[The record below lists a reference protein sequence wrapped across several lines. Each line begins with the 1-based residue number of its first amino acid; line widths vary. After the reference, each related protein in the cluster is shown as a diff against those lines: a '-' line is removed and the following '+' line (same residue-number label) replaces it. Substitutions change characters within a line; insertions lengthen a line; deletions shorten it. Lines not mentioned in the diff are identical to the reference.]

1 MRLAAGTI
9 RLMKTLA
16 ARRSLPPYD
25 SASPEGKRCIW
36 GWWAFDW
43 ASQPYFT
50 LGLTFVFGPYFASV
64 AADYYLNTG
73 LDEQAADAQAQSLW
87 SLGQTITGVII
98 AICAPLLG
106 AMADNAGKRMPW
118 VVAFSIFYVIGAAC
132 LWFLM
137 PDGAFLVGALVAF
150 GVGLIGAE
158 FTTVFTNSLLPEL
171 GSKEEIGRISGSG
184 FAWGYAGGVTA
195 LFIMLLLFV
204 EQDGGKTLLGLDP
217 LFGFDAETREG
228 TRFVGPFM
236 AVWYVIFMIPFAMWV
251 REAPR
256 AAKPGGVGRA
266 LSDLVALV
274 RSLPGRVSL
283 TAYLGGSMFYRDAL
297 NALYTFGGTYA
308 VLVLDWGITQV
319 GIFGII
325 AAMTSAVSTWIGGI
339 VDERTGPKP
348 VIVAMILV
356 LMGVCLFIL
365 GMTRESIWGIGLAEG
380 STAPDISFF
389 ICGAVIGGAGGVL
402 QAASRTMMVRH
413 ADPDKPT
420 EAFGLYALS
429 GKATSFLGPA
439 LILLATTTFGDAR
452 LGMLPLVILFA
463 IGLILLFWV
472 DADGVTDP

>member
-1 MRLAAGTI
+1 
-9 RLMKTLA
+9 MKTRA
-16 ARRSLPPYD
+16 ARKSLPPYD
-25 SASPEGKRCIW
+25 SASSEGKRCIW

-64 AADYYLNTG
+64 AAEYYLNTG
-73 LDEQAADAQAQSLW
+73 LDERAADAQAQSLW

-106 AMADNAGKRMPW
+106 AMADNAGRRMPW
-118 VVAFSIFYVIGAAC
+118 VVAFSLFFVIGAAS
-132 LWFLM
+132 LWFLT
-137 PDGAFLVGALVAF
+137 PDGSFLVGALVAF

-204 EQDGGKTLLGLDP
+204 EQDGGRTLIGLNP
-217 LFGFDAETREG
+217 LFGLDAEAREG

-236 AVWYVIFMIPFAMWV
+236 AMWYVVFIIPFALWV

-256 AAKPGGVGRA
+256 AKKPGGVGRA
-266 LSDLVALV
+266 LSDLAALV
-274 RSLPGRVSL
+274 RSLPGRISL

-308 VLVLDWGITQV
+308 VLVLDWSITQV

-339 VDERTGPKP
+339 IDERTGPKP
-348 VIVAMILV
+348 IIIAMILV

-380 STAPDISFF
+380 SGAPDIAFF
-389 ICGAVIGGAGGVL
+389 ICGAIIGGAGGVL
-402 QAASRTMMVRH
+402 QASSRTMMVRH
-413 ADPDKPT
+413 ADLEKPT

-452 LGMLPLVILFA
+452 LGMLPLVLLFA

-472 DADGVTDP
+472 DAEGVTDP

>member
-1 MRLAAGTI
+1 
-9 RLMKTLA
+9 MKTLA
-16 ARRSLPPYD
+16 ARKSLPPYD
-25 SASPEGKRCIW
+25 SASPEGKRCIR

-50 LGLTFVFGPYFASV
+50 LGLTFVFGPYFAAT
-64 AADYYLNTG
+64 AADYYLATG

-87 SLGQTITGVII
+87 SLGQTITGVFI
-98 AICAPLLG
+98 AICAPVLG
-106 AMADNAGKRMPW
+106 AMADNTGKRMPW
-118 VVAFSIFYVIGAAC
+118 VVAFSLFYIIGAAS
-132 LWFLM
+132 LWFLT
-137 PDGAFLVGALVAF
+137 PDGSFLVGALVAF
-150 GVGLIGAE
+150 GIGLIGAE

-204 EQDGGKTLLGLDP
+204 EQDGGKTLIGLNP
-217 LFGFDAETREG
+217 LFGFDAEAREG

-236 AVWYVIFMIPFAMWV
+236 ALWYVIFMIPFALWV

-256 AAKPGGVGRA
+256 TRKPGGVGRA
-266 LSDLVALV
+266 LGDLVALV
-274 RSLPGRVSL
+274 RSLPKRVTL
-283 TAYLGGSMFYRDAL
+283 TAYLGSSMFYRDAL

-308 VLVLDWGITQV
+308 VLVLNWSITQV

-325 AAMTSAVSTWIGGI
+325 AAVTSAVATWVGGM

-348 VIVAMILV
+348 IIIAMILV

-365 GMTRESIWGIGLAEG
+365 GMTRESIWGLALAEG
-380 STAPDISFF
+380 SGVPDIAFF

-402 QAASRTMMVRH
+402 QSSSRTMMVRH

-439 LILLATTTFGDAR
+439 LIFLATTTFGDAR
-452 LGMLPLVILFA
+452 LGMLPLILLFA

-472 DADGVTDP
+472 KPDGVMDQQETST

>member
-1 MRLAAGTI
+1 
-9 RLMKTLA
+9 MKTLA
-16 ARRSLPPYD
+16 SRKSLPPYD
-25 SASPEGKRCIW
+25 AASPEGKRCIR

-64 AADYYLNTG
+64 AAEYYLNTG

-98 AICAPLLG
+98 AVLAPLLG

-118 VVAFSIFYVIGAAC
+118 VVAFSIFYVIGAAS
-132 LWFLM
+132 LWFLT
-137 PDGAFLVGALVAF
+137 PDGSFLVGALIAF

-158 FTTVFTNSLLPEL
+158 FTTIFTNSLLPEL

-204 EQDGGKTLLGLDP
+204 EQGGGKTLIGLDP
-217 LFGFDAETREG
+217 MLGFDAETREG

-236 AVWYVIFMIPFAMWV
+236 ALWYVIFMIPFALWV

-256 AAKPGGVGRA
+256 AVKPGGVVRA
-266 LSDLVALV
+266 MNDLMALV
-274 RSLPGRVSL
+274 RSLPGRISL
-283 TAYLGGSMFYRDAL
+283 TSYLVGSMFYRDAL

-325 AAMTSAVSTWIGGI
+325 AATTSAISTWIGGI
-339 VDERTGPKP
+339 VDERIGPKP
-348 VIVAMILV
+348 VIVAMIVV
-356 LMGVCLFIL
+356 LMGVSLFIL
-365 GMTRESIWGIGLAEG
+365 GMTRESIWGIGLTEG
-380 STAPDISFF
+380 SSVPDIAFF

-402 QAASRTMMVRH
+402 QASSRTMMVRH

-429 GKATSFLGPA
+429 GKATAFLGPA
-439 LILLATTTFGDAR
+439 LIYLATTTFGDAR
-452 LGMLPLVILFA
+452 LGMLPLVLLFA

-472 DADGVTDP
+472 DAEGVTDPQEISR

>member
-1 MRLAAGTI
+1 
-9 RLMKTLA
+9 MKTLA
-16 ARRSLPPYD
+16 ARKSLPPYD
-25 SASPEGKRCIW
+25 AASPEGKRCIR

-64 AADYYLNTG
+64 AAEYYLSTG

-118 VVAFSIFYVIGAAC
+118 VVAFSIFYVIGAAS
-132 LWFLM
+132 LWFLT
-137 PDGAFLVGALVAF
+137 PDGSFLVGALIAF

-195 LFIMLLLFV
+195 LFLMLLLFV
-204 EQDGGKTLLGLDP
+204 EQDGGQTLIGLEP
-217 LFGFDAETREG
+217 LFGFDAEAREG

-236 AVWYVIFMIPFAMWV
+236 AIWYVIFMIPFALWV

-256 AAKPGGVGRA
+256 AKRPGGVGRA

-308 VLVLDWGITQV
+308 VLVLDWSITQV

-325 AAMTSAVSTWIGGI
+325 AAMTSAISTWVGGI
-339 VDERTGPKP
+339 IDERIGPKP
-348 VIVAMILV
+348 VIIAMILV

-380 STAPDISFF
+380 STAPDTAFF

-402 QAASRTMMVRH
+402 QASSRTMMVRH
-413 ADPDKPT
+413 ADPVKPT

-452 LGMLPLVILFA
+452 LGMLPLVLLFA

-472 DADGVTDP
+472 DAEGVTDP

>member
-1 MRLAAGTI
+1 
-9 RLMKTLA
+9 MKTLA
-16 ARRSLPPYD
+16 SRQSLPPYD
-25 SASPEGKRCIW
+25 SASPEGKRCIR

-64 AADYYLNTG
+64 AAEYYLGTG

-87 SLGQTITGVII
+87 SLGQTITGIFI
-98 AICAPLLG
+98 AVLAPLLG

-118 VVAFSIFYVIGAAC
+118 VVAFSLFYVLGAAS
-132 LWFLM
+132 LWFLT
-137 PDGAFLVGALVAF
+137 PDGSFLVGALIAF

-158 FTTVFTNSLLPEL
+158 FTTIFTNSLLPEL

-204 EQDGGKTLLGLDP
+204 EQTGGKTLIGLDP
-217 LFGFDAETREG
+217 LLGFDADAREG

-236 AVWYVIFMIPFAMWV
+236 ALWYVIFMIPFALWV

-256 AAKPGGVGRA
+256 TFKPGGVVRA
-266 LSDLVALV
+266 LNDLVSLV

-283 TAYLGGSMFYRDAL
+283 TSYLAGSMFYRDAL

-325 AAMTSAVSTWIGGI
+325 AATTSAISTWIGGI

-348 VIVAMILV
+348 VIIAMVVV
-356 LMGVCLFIL
+356 LMGVCMFIL
-365 GMTRESIWGIGLAEG
+365 GMTRESIWGISLAEG
-380 STAPDISFF
+380 STVPDIAFF

-402 QAASRTMMVRH
+402 QASSRTMMVRH

-439 LILLATTTFGDAR
+439 LIYLATTTFGDAR
-452 LGMLPLVILFA
+452 LGMLPLVLLFA

-472 DADGVTDP
+472 DAEGVTDPQEIS

>member
-1 MRLAAGTI
+1 
-9 RLMKTLA
+9 MKTLA
-16 ARRSLPPYD
+16 ARKSLPPYD
-25 SASPEGKRCIW
+25 SASPEGKRCIR

-64 AADYYLNTG
+64 AADYYLGTG

-98 AICAPLLG
+98 ALCAPVLG
-106 AMADNAGKRMPW
+106 ALADNAGKRMPW
-118 VVAFSIFYVIGAAC
+118 VVVFSLFYVLGAAS

-137 PDGAFLVGALVAF
+137 PDGGFLLGALIAF

-204 EQDGGKTLLGLDP
+204 EQDGGKTLIGLDP
-217 LFGFDAETREG
+217 LLGFDAETREG

-236 AVWYVIFMIPFAMWV
+236 AAWYVIFMIPFALWV

-256 AAKPGGVGRA
+256 TPKPGGARRA
-266 LSDLVALV
+266 LGDLVAMV
-274 RSLPGRVSL
+274 RSLPGRISL
-283 TAYLGGSMFYRDAL
+283 TSYLVGSMFYRDAL

-308 VLVLDWGITQV
+308 VLVLNWDITQV
-319 GIFGII
+319 GIFGVI
-325 AAMTSAVSTWIGGI
+325 AAMTSAVSTWVGGI

-365 GMTRESIWGIGLAEG
+365 GMTRDSIWGIGLAEG
-380 STAPDISFF
+380 SSLPDIAFF

-439 LILLATTTFGDAR
+439 LIFLATTTFGDAR
-452 LGMLPLVILFA
+452 LGMLPLVLLFTV
-463 IGLILLFWV
+463 GLILLFWV
-472 DADGVTDP
+472 DAEGVPDPQEISS

>member
-1 MRLAAGTI
+1 
-9 RLMKTLA
+9 MKTLA
-16 ARRSLPPYD
+16 ARTSLPPYD
-25 SASPEGKRCIW
+25 AASPEGKRCIR

-50 LGLTFVFGPYFASV
+50 LGLTFVFGPYFAAV
-64 AADYYLNTG
+64 AAEYYMGTG

-87 SLGQTITGVII
+87 SLGQTIAGIII
-98 AICAPLLG
+98 AICAPILG

-118 VVAFSIFYVIGAAC
+118 VVVFSVFYIIGAAG
-132 LWFLM
+132 LWLLT
-137 PDGAFLVGALVAF
+137 PDGSFLVGALIAF
-150 GVGLIGAE
+150 GIGLIGAE

-171 GSKEEIGRISGSG
+171 GSKEEIGRISGTG

-204 EQDGGKTLLGLDP
+204 EQDGGKTLIGLDP
-217 LFGFDAETREG
+217 LFGLDAQTREG

-236 AVWYVIFMIPFAMWV
+236 ALWYVIFMIPFALWV

-256 AAKPGGVGRA
+256 ASKPGGVGRA
-266 LSDLVALV
+266 LGDLLTLL
-274 RSLPGRVSL
+274 RSLPKRVTL
-283 TAYLGGSMFYRDAL
+283 TAYLGSSMFYRDAL

-308 VLVLDWGITQV
+308 VLVLNWGITQV

-325 AAMTSAVSTWIGGI
+325 AATTSAFSTWIGGI

-348 VIVAMILV
+348 IIIAMILV

-380 STAPDISFF
+380 SSVPDIAFF

-402 QAASRTMMVRH
+402 QASSRTLMVRH

-439 LILLATTTFGDAR
+439 LIYLATTTFGNAR
-452 LGMLPLVILFA
+452 LGMLPLVLLFT

>member
-1 MRLAAGTI
+1 
-9 RLMKTLA
+9 MKTLA
-16 ARRSLPPYD
+16 ARKSLPPYD

-36 GWWAFDW
+36 GWWSFDW

-64 AADYYLNTG
+64 AAEYYLSTG

-132 LWFLM
+132 LWFLT
-137 PDGAFLVGALVAF
+137 PDGSFLVGALIAF

-204 EQDGGKTLLGLDP
+204 EQDGGKTLIGLDP
-217 LFGFDAETREG
+217 LFGFNAEAREG

-236 AVWYVIFMIPFAMWV
+236 AMWYVIFMIPFALWV

-256 AAKPGGVGRA
+256 EKKPGGVGRA
-266 LSDLVALV
+266 LSELLALV
-274 RSLPGRVSL
+274 RSLPGRISL

-325 AAMTSAVSTWIGGI
+325 AAMTSGFATWIGGI

-348 VIVAMILV
+348 VIIAMILV

-380 STAPDISFF
+380 STVPDIAFF
-389 ICGAVIGGAGGVL
+389 VCGAVIGGAGGVL

-452 LGMLPLVILFA
+452 LGMLPLVLLFA